1 MRHLPLILFLALF
14 VFYPRVTTAQD
25 PPVDVPA
32 ATIEVTPA
40 EVVSPPLAEE
50 ATAQPTM
57 KEMIEKATAAGAAA
71 KDALTVQKDPKSTTQ
86 EKRMAWALA
95 IALLLKVLLDIV
107 RKRGGKLL
115 NPQHLRLVLALVGLA
130 VMVLQLFAGG
140 SGVLEAIMTGLV
152 AGPGAAAL
160 DAISALGRPLRWV
173 AGKEKAAGKGSN
185 A

>member
-1 MRHLPLILFLALF
+1 MRHLLWILFLVLF
-14 VFYPRVTTAQD
+14 LSLGGQATAQD
-25 PPVDVPA
+25 PPVAVPA
-32 ATIEVTPA
+32 VTLAATPD
-40 EVVSPPLAEE
+40 EVVSLPLTEE
-50 ATAQPTM
+50 ATQPTP
-57 KEMIEKATAAGAAA
+57 KEILEKAAAAGTAV
-71 KDALTVQKDPKSTTQ
+71 KDALVVQKDPKSTTQ

-160 DAISALGRPLRWV
+160 DAISALGRPQRWV